1 MTFDV
6 AFEVIVQAVYNDV
19 TSGTLADR
27 IFKAAYNV
35 TFGVLTDGIFN
46 VAYNVTFGALTNVKY
61 VAGKALVDF
70 NIKHYVLFVNI

>member
-35 TFGVLTDGIFN
+35 TFG
-46 VAYNVTFGALTNVKY
+46 ALTNVKY
-61 VAGKALVDF
+61 VAGKALVGF
-70 NIKHYVLFVNI
+70 NIMHYVLFVNI